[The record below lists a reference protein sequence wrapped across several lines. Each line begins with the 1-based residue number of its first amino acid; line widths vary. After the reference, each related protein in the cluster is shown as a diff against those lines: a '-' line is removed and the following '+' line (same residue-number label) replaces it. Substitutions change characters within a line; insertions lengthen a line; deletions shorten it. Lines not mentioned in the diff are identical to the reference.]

1 MKSKKY
7 FGVFLSLLMIVS
19 FMLQGLH
26 APAHAAELG
35 SNVITSASIAKIDG
49 SPMTGTMRGNR
60 FALMLIINCRIIQF
74 MRVIRRQLLYLQ
86 ESYRHHRVL
95 FKLKMGVM
103 LLLTES

>member
-49 SPMTGTMRGNR
+49 SPMTGTIAAWQPFRINVK
-60 FALMLIINCRIIQF
+60 NCRIIQF
-74 MRVIRRQLLYLQ
+74 MMVIRRQLLYLQ

-95 FKLKMGVM
+95 FKLKMEVM